1 MAMGTGMA
9 MDMSMKNSSACLART
24 VCSIFVG
31 LAFDAVAQQG
41 IPGST
46 IQTDTASTSG
56 YNSPSTNFGSAD
68 EGGQP
73 LRTIDIKPR
82 IRLTETWSDNV
93 AISTGKN
100 GKESGFITELAPGVR
115 VDAKTARLKVY
126 IDYSLIG
133 QFYST
138 SAAQNRTQNALNSF
152 GTLEAVSNWLFLDFS
167 GIIAQQSISAFGA
180 QSPSNANINSNTT
193 ETSSYRLSP
202 YIRGQLGGAVEYSLR
217 YNWSTT
223 QSNTSNASNVELSE
237 WAGQLR
243 GSTPFQNLKWSADA
257 TQQTAD
263 YSSGQSTEAERIYAT
278 ATYTIVPQ
286 FRVSFSGGNESN
298 NYASQNTVTHP
309 THGYGF
315 DWTPSERTQVSAF
328 KERRFFGNGHRYS
341 INQRFPLSSIR
352 YSDTRDVSVL
362 PNQFTSVGLGTFFD
376 LFRQI
381 CSQQLSNTITDP
393 VQLEQASNTCANEK
407 ANNFAIHTG
416 VSPNAQAIGNFLTS
430 RATIQRTQQLALA
443 LQGVRNTLTLLL
455 NRNENQSIL
464 ASTAV
469 SNDPLSDNANSI
481 RQRGVSINLS
491 HQLSPLSSINLT
503 ASRQQSTGSG
513 NTTLKAKTSI
523 YQANLTSTIG
533 AYTTGSIS
541 IRRSESD
548 NIGSPYTEN
557 AIVGTISMLF

>member
-1 MAMGTGMA
+1 MATGTA
-9 MDMSMKNSSACLART
+9 MDMGMKNSSICLART
-24 VCSIFVG
+24 ACSIFTCF
-31 LAFDAVAQQG
+31 AFDGAFAQQG

-46 IQTDTASTSG
+46 IQTDAASSSG
-56 YNSPSTNFGSAD
+56 YSSISINAGASDPS
-68 EGGQP
+68 GQP
-73 LRTIDIKPR
+73 VRAIDIKPR

-93 AISTGKN
+93 AISGGKN
-100 GKESGFITELAPGVR
+100 GKESGLITELAPGIR
-115 VDAKTARLKVY
+115 VDAKSARLKAY
-126 IDYSLIG
+126 FDYSLVG

-138 SAAQNRTQNALNSF
+138 SSVQNRTQNALNSF

-167 GIIAQQSISAFGA
+167 GVIAQQAISAFGA
-180 QSPSNANINSNTT
+180 QSPSNANLNSNSS
-193 ETSSYRLSP
+193 ETSTYRLSP
-202 YIRGQLGGAVEYSLR
+202 YIRGQLSGAVDYSLR

-223 QSNTSNASNVELSE
+223 QSNISTASDIELSE

-263 YSSGQSTEAERIYAT
+263 YSRGRTTEAERMYAT

-286 FRVSFSGGNESN
+286 LRVSFSGGRESN
-298 NYASQNTVTHP
+298 NYASQNMEAHP

-315 DWTPSERTQVSAF
+315 DWTPSERTQISAF

-352 YSDTRDVSVL
+352 YSDTKDVSVL
-362 PNQFTSVGLGTFFD
+362 PNQFTSVGLGTIFD

-381 CSQQLSNTITDP
+381 CNQQLSSLYTDP
-393 VQLEQASNTCANEK
+393 IQLDQASNACANNLLIQSG
-407 ANNFAIHTG
+407 A
-416 VSPNAQAIGNFLTS
+416 SPNTQVTSSFLTS

-443 LQGVRNTLTLLL
+443 IQGSRNTLTLML
-455 NRNENQSIL
+455 NRTENRSIL

-469 SNDPLSDNANSI
+469 SDDPLLNNTSNI
-481 RQRGVSINLS
+481 RQRGASINLS

-503 ASRQQSTGSG
+503 AARQQSTGLG
-513 NTTLKAKTSI
+513 NSALKAKTST
-523 YQANLTSTIG
+523 YQANLTSKIG
-533 AYTTGSIS
+533 AYTTGGVTF
-541 IRRSESD
+541 RRTESD

-557 AIVGTISMLF
+557 ALIGTISVLF